1 MINMPHATKSVTASM
16 CYTKSVAHATKSEA
30 HATNQRHFLLS
41 LIFATLK
48 LKLVSKI
55 FSNSCLTDLQIEASL
70 VHFQQE
76 LLFELNVV
84 IVTHIEKSLVQFV
97 FIIPV

>member
-1 MINMPHATKSVTASM
+1 MPQNQWRQACAIQNQWHM
-16 CYTKSVAHATKSEA
+16 PQNQRHMPQ
-30 HATNQRHFLLS
+30 NQRHFLLS

-84 IVTHIEKSLVQFV
+84 IVTHIEKSLVQGV

>member
-1 MINMPHATKSVTASM
+1 MINMPHATKSVAASMCYTKSVAASM

-55 FSNSCLTDLQIEASL
+55 FSNSCLRKVTIYLLTSCNTEERITLLQ
-70 VHFQQE
+70 
-76 LLFELNVV
+76 
-84 IVTHIEKSLVQFV
+84 
-97 FIIPV
+97 